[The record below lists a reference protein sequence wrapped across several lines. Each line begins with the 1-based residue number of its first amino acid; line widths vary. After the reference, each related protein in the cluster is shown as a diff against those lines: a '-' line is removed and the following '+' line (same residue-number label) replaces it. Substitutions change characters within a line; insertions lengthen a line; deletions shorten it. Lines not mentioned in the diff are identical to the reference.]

1 MLIELHFQNHPVK
14 QEGGINRSLCEEVL
28 TAFTATDFS
37 VEGDAYIKGRV
48 EVGNPFIFD

>member
-14 QEGGINRSLCEEVL
+14 QEGGINRSLHKEVL
-28 TAFTATDFS
+28 TAFTAADS
-37 VEGDAYIKGRV
+37 GIEGDAYIEGRV